1 MRFRLAIFDIDGTL
15 VDSFGWFCSV
25 LNEVAERHDFRK
37 IETAADIERMRGLDT
52 RGILRDL
59 EVPIWKV
66 PAIARDMRAMK
77 LNAGLGLFDG
87 AAAMLEVL
95 HRRDTTLAIVSSDNE
110 DSIRR
115 ALGETARFISHY
127 RCGASLFGKAGK
139 LREVIRATEIP
150 ASEAIYIG
158 DETRD
163 AAAARKA
170 GLRFAAVNWGYAS
183 PAVLAACAPD
193 AVLDRISDIETLF
206 G

>member
-1 MRFRLAIFDIDGTL
+1 MPLRLSIFDIDGTL

-25 LNEVAERHDFRK
+25 LNDVAERHGFRK
-37 IETAADIERMRGLDT
+37 VETEADIERMRGLDT

-59 EVPIWKV
+59 EVPVWKV

-87 AAAMLEVL
+87 ASGMLAALK
-95 HRRDTTLAIVSSDNE
+95 RRGIELAIVSSDNE
-110 DSIRR
+110 DSVRQS
-115 ALGETARFISHY
+115 LGDTARLISHF

-139 LREVIRATEIP
+139 LREVIRATGIP

-163 AAAARKA
+163 AVAARKA
-170 GLRFAAVNWGYAS
+170 GLRFAAVKWGYAS
-183 PAVLAACAPD
+183 PTVLAACGPD
-193 AVLDRISDIETLF
+193 AMLDRISDIETLF